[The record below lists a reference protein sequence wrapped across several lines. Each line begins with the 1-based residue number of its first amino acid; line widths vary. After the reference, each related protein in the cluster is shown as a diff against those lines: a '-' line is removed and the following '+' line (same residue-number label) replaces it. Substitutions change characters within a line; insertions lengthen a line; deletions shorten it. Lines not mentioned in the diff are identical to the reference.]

1 MNFKKIADTSFK
13 KISKTCNLV
22 IHKTV
27 RGDSG
32 VIVEKGVYLR
42 HMKAG
47 LVILLSLKKLKKK
60 F

>member
-1 MNFKKIADTSFK
+1 M
-13 KISKTCNLV
+13 SKTCNLV
-22 IHKTV
+22 IHKAV

-42 HMKAG
+42 HMEAV

-60 F
+60 FWIFQSTMEKY